1 MEKKI
6 KINKE
11 KPPSLLTPTAS
22 LQRFEQDPNYLHFNN
37 LLERLVKLTESC
49 HTHGYGLLKEKD
61 TD

>member
-22 LQRFEQDPNYLHFNN
+22 LQGFERDPNYLCFNN
-37 LLERLVKLTESC
+37 LLERLIKLTETC
-49 HTHGYGLLKEKD
+49 HTQCYGLLKEKD